1 LLIERSDEDKSMT
14 PDRFLKRYESATNSR
29 DFNNVR
35 PLIAHDAV
43 YFFSNENLHGIA
55 AIEKAFVDTFNTIK
69 DETYSIHSVQWLAVS
84 DTVAVCVYDFHWRGT
99 IDGERREGSGRGT
112 NALVKRNGEWVMIH
126 EHLSRPGG

>member
-1 LLIERSDEDKSMT
+1 MT
-14 PDRFLKRYESATNSR
+14 PDGFLKRYESATNSH
-29 DFNNVR
+29 DFDNVR

-69 DETYSIHSVQWLAVS
+69 DETYSIRSVQWLAVS
-84 DTVAVCVYDFHWRGT
+84 DTVAVCVYDFHWLGT

-112 NALVKRNGEWVMIH
+112 NALVKRNGDWVMIH
-126 EHLSRPGG
+126 EHLSKPNGQPAQG